1 VCGPGRP
8 GPRGLSFARFT
19 TVIEK
24 RVDEAMAHAKPC
36 GATMS
41 DEEVLERLR
50 TLARETLEMKPDDLA
65 RMGLETPLVEGLQLD
80 SLRQV
85 MLVTSVEEQFGFE
98 LTPEDNDRLPSL
110 RTVSDLVRLIQERVP
125 PAARCN

>member
-1 VCGPGRP
+1 
-8 GPRGLSFARFT
+8 
-19 TVIEK
+19 
-24 RVDEAMAHAKPC
+24 MAHPKTP

-50 TLARETLEMKPDDLA
+50 ALARETLEMKPEDLA
-65 RMGLETPLVEGLQLD
+65 RIGPETPLVEGLQLD

-85 MLVTSVEEQFGFE
+85 MLVTSVEERFGFE
-98 LTPEDNDRLPSL
+98 LRPEDNDRLPSL

-125 PAARCN
+125 PETPCH